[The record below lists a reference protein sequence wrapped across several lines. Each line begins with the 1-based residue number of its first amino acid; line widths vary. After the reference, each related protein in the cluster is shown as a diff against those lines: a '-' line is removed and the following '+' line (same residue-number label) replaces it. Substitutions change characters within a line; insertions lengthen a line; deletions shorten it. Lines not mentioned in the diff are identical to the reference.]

1 MAVVSPALCK
11 VAVDANGHRV
21 VLIIALSSPDGTN
34 DFLMALTEVL
44 RKAGVEQADF
54 RREGVRRL
62 AEDWMEME
70 LAERVRAERHERTP
84 LTAPATATGT
94 ASARAI
100 RVWARSS

>member
-1 MAVVSPALCK
+1 
-11 VAVDANGHRV
+11 V

-70 LAERVRAERHERTP
+70 LADRLPEYMDTER
-84 LTAPATATGT
+84 
-94 ASARAI
+94 ARKNQVQIVVLCTLAYDDLAD
-100 RVWARSS
+100 VNFG